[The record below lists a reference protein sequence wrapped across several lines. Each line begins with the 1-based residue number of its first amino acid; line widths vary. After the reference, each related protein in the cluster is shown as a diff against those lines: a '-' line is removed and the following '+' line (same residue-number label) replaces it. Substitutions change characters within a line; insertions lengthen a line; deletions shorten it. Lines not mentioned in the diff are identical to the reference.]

1 MGRADTDIESM
12 TVLLPGFQNLDDLA
26 ITIRCG
32 ILE

>member
-12 TVLLPGFQNLDDLA
+12 TVLCRVFRVLDDLA